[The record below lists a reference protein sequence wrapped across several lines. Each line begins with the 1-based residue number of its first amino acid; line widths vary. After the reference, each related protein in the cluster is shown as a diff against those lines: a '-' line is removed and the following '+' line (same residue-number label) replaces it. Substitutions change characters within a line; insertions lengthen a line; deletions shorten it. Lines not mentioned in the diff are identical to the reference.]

1 MPSLVKMKVEPLT
14 LMKTNQVL
22 NQCTT
27 LLMSCDDIKCHH
39 KKYEHKNILLPIL
52 DTLKVVGNR

>member
-1 MPSLVKMKVEPLT
+1 MKVEPLT
-14 LMKTNQVL
+14 VKRRNEVV

-27 LLMSCDDIKCHH
+27 LLVPHDDIKWHH

-52 DTLKVVGNR
+52 GTLKVKGSWV